1 MGLSKALY
9 IVASN
14 VMMLLPELE
23 HSFPGRHVIY
33 INLVLLPFC
42 RWLCQP
48 CSKVNIRV
56 TPANSLVRSEYLFFP
71 RIFANLF
78 ALGGVRPRPPRL
90 HLGWR
95 AAGLHDEPGRAAQR
109 HWGQR
114 QAGGKRMQPKQK
126 IAARW
131 RKLKQLMEHCCAA
144 FRCCSFTLLGFGHWC
159 YMLLIHVVTMRPYS
173 IMISSSSQVDE
184 MIREADQ
191 DGDGLINYDE
201 FVRMM
206 MATKWE
212 AKWGTVELSCAVA
225 CFGAFFDAFCLS
237 CGAVFCTT
245 APGHHQVMP
254 AVWCHHA
261 TGDREL
267 KMV

>member
-1 MGLSKALY
+1 
-9 IVASN
+9 
-14 VMMLLPELE
+14 MMLLPELE

-78 ALGGVRPRPPRL
+78 ALGGLRPRPRRL

-131 RKLKQLMEHCCAA
+131 RKLKHTAV
-144 FRCCSFTLLGFGHWC
+144 LL
-159 YMLLIHVVTMRPYS
+159 
-173 IMISSSSQVDE
+173 
-184 MIREADQ
+184 
-191 DGDGLINYDE
+191 
-201 FVRMM
+201 
-206 MATKWE
+206 
-212 AKWGTVELSCAVA
+212 
-225 CFGAFFDAFCLS
+225 FGAAVSRFLDLDIDVTCYWSMLS
-237 CGAVFCTT
+237 PWGPTVSWSVLPARWMRWSGRRIKMEMDSSTTMSLCGWWWLPSEKPSGVQWNSVA
-245 APGHHQVMP
+245 
-254 AVWCHHA
+254 
-261 TGDREL
+261 L
-267 KMV
+267 